1 MRKYLII
8 GAGGTG
14 GALGAYLMRG
24 GLDVTFIARGE
35 HLEAMRRNGLQVIR
49 PRDSFT
55 LKPVKAFTMQEYSE
69 KMGWNTNGTAEGHAE
84 HANDI
89 SEDQAEHANDIS
101 EGHAEHPDVIFVC
114 VKGYSLDAL
123 YPFLRMAAGKD
134 TVIIPI
140 LNIYGTG
147 AVMQKEI
154 PGVLV
159 TDGCIYV
166 ASQRLKPGVILMS
179 GDILRV
185 VFGVRRQEEYR
196 AVLTEIAKD
205 LALCGIGGGLSENIQ
220 LDALMKYSYVS
231 AQGACGLFFNV
242 SAGEIQKE
250 GPCRDFY
257 RELVHEIDLLAQ
269 AQGIHF
275 TEDIVKRNLKILDSL
290 SPDMTTSLQKD
301 IAAGKSSEIDGLI
314 FEVVRN
320 ARRLKVDVPAYEK
333 VASKLSESL
342 NR

>member
-69 KMGWNTNGTAEGHAE
+69 KMGRNTNGTAEG
-84 HANDI
+84 
-89 SEDQAEHANDIS
+89 QAEHANVIPGDQEKFAIDIPTVQ
-101 EGHAEHPDVIFVC
+101 AEHPDVIFVC

-140 LNIYGTG
+140 LNIYSTG
-147 AVMQKEI
+147 AVMQKEL

-185 VFGVRRQEEYR
+185 VFGVRRPEEYR
-196 AVLTEIAKD
+196 TVLTEIAKD
-205 LALCGIGGGLSENIQ
+205 LASCGIGGGLSENIQ
-220 LDALMKYSYVS
+220 RDALMKYSYVS

-257 RELVHEIDLLAQ
+257 CELVHEIDLLAQ
-269 AQGIHF
+269 AQGIYF
-275 TEDIVKRNLKILDSL
+275 TEDIVRRNLAILDSL
-290 SPDMTTSLQKD
+290 SPDMTTSMQKD
-301 IAAGKSSEIDGLI
+301 IAAGRSSEIDGLI

-333 VASKLSESL
+333 VAAKLSGIGG
-342 NR
+342 

>member
-35 HLEAMRRNGLQVIR
+35 HLEAMRRNGLQVIC

-55 LKPVKAFTMQEYSE
+55 LQPVKAFTIQEYSE
-69 KMGWNTNGTAEGHAE
+69 EMGWNPNYTSEG
-84 HANDI
+84 
-89 SEDQAEHANDIS
+89 QAEHANGVT
-101 EGHAEHPDVIFVC
+101 EVQAEHPDVILVC

-123 YPFLRMAAGKD
+123 YPFLRMAAGKN

-147 AVMQKEI
+147 AVMQKELL
-154 PGVLV
+154 GVLV

-185 VFGVRRQEEYR
+185 VFGVRRPEEYR
-196 AVLTEIAKD
+196 PVLTEIARD
-205 LALCGIGGGLSENIQ
+205 FASCGIGGGLSENIQ
-220 LDALMKYSYVS
+220 RDALMKYSYVS
-231 AQGACGLFFNV
+231 AQGACGLFFHV

-257 RELVHEIDLLAQ
+257 CELVHEIDLLAQ
-269 AQGIHF
+269 AQGISF
-275 TEDIVKRNLKILDSL
+275 TEDIVRRNLAILDSL
-290 SPDMTTSLQKD
+290 NPDMTTSMQKD
-301 IAAGKSSEIDGLI
+301 IAAGKASEIDGLI

-320 ARRLKVDVPAYEK
+320 AHRLKVDVPAYEK
-333 VASKLSESL
+333 VAAKLSGIRVSD
-342 NR
+342 

>member
-1 MRKYLII
+1 MRKYLVI

-14 GALGAYLMRG
+14 GALGAYLARG
-24 GLDVTFIARGE
+24 GMDVTFIARGA
-35 HLEAMRRNGLQVIR
+35 HLNAMKNDGLRVIR
-49 PRDSFT
+49 TGDEFT
-55 LKPVKAFTMQEYSE
+55 LKPVKACTMEAYS
-69 KMGWNTNGTAEGHAE
+69 
-84 HANDI
+84 
-89 SEDQAEHANDIS
+89 
-101 EGHAEHPDVIFVC
+101 EHPDVIFVC
-114 VKGYSLDAL
+114 VKGYSLESL
-123 YPFLRMAAGKD
+123 YPFLRRAADEK
-134 TVIIPI
+134 TVVIPI

-147 AVMQKEI
+147 AVMQREL

-166 ASQRLKPGVILMS
+166 ASQLYSPGVILMS

-185 VFGVRRQEEYR
+185 VFGVRSPKEYR
-196 AVLTEIAKD
+196 PVLKKIEED
-205 LALCGIGGGLSENIQ
+205 LAACGIGGGLSENIQ
-220 LDALMKYSYVS
+220 RDALMKYSYVS
-231 AQGACGLFFNV
+231 AQGACGLYFNV

-269 AQGIHF
+269 AQEIHF

-342 NR
+342 DR